1 MGEKDYYAPG
11 TYNDPNAPWNLE
23 DLTETDAFADKKQ
36 ELIKERLYDL
46 HGWLLESFTES
57 EDWFLMGLA
66 VLINDMP
73 TDTTGDQMLGMKVR
87 EQVLKYVTPPDAEVI
102 EELNQEGE

>member
-66 VLINDMP
+66 VMINMP
-73 TDTTGDQMLGMKVR
+73 TDTTCDQMLGMKVR
-87 EQVLKYVTPPDAEVI
+87 EQVLKYVTPPDDEVI